1 MLFRSGH
8 DVPGSYARFGYGN
21 GDNPVFPDMHEAAAW
36 IAGATLVGA
45 EAVRRGDVLHAFS
58 PAGGLHHAMPSRAS
72 GFCVY
77 DDPAIAIA
85 WLLREGVER
94 VAYLDLDVHHGDG
107 PQAVFWREPRV
118 LTVSIHESGT
128 TLFPGTGGVEERGAG
143 AAAGTKVNVPLPAGT
158 GDEAWLRA
166 ITDVAAPTIR
176 AFAPDVLVTQLG
188 CDTHHLDP
196 LAHLRL
202 TRDAYREAG
211 RLVHDLA
218 HEVAGGRWLA
228 TGGGGYERVRVVPL
242 AWTIWFAAMRGVD
255 LPDAVPAAWR
265 DAVRAETGIE
275 PPATFSEPR
284 LGA

>member
-1 MLFRSGH
+1 MS
-8 DVPGSYARFGYGN
+8 DTSQ
-21 GDNPVFPDMHEAAAW
+21 
-36 IAGATLVGA
+36 
-45 EAVRRGDVLHAFS
+45 RRGGFTSAATTRGIRVEVKSTYLSDRSS
-58 PAGGLHHAMPSRAS
+58 PKDCSYLFAYHVRISNVGSETAQLVSREWIITVS
-72 GFCVY
+72 
-77 DDPAIAIA
+77 
-85 WLLREGVER
+85 EGDVER

-158 GDEAWLRA
+158 GDEGWLRA
-166 ITDVAAPTIR
+166 ITEVAAPTIR
-176 AFAPDVLVTQLG
+176 AFAPDILVTQLG

-211 RLVHDLA
+211 GLVHDLA

-265 DAVRAETGIE
+265 DGVRAETGIE
-275 PPATFSEPR
+275 PPATFSEPP